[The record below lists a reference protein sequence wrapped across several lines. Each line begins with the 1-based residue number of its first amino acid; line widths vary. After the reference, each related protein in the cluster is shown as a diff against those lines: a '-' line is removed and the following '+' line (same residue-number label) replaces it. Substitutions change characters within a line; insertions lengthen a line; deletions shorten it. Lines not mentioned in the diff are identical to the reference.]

1 VTGDVHKLGEVLR
14 TAREG
19 KGVDLARVERD
30 TKIRER
36 YLSALER
43 GEYRELPGAVYTKG
57 FLRNYGAYLGLD
69 PEYLID
75 LYRIETATAAGQRPA
90 RPAGPPRP
98 LGARRTRAFVVTPG
112 AVVAAILTILVGGF
126 VAYLGFEIVSFA
138 RTPELR
144 IVEPPGNVNGHT
156 ELEITVRGV
165 TEPNA
170 SVKVSNLPENPTV
183 VADEDGNFEVTVELL
198 PGSNVMQLIASDPA
212 TGRDSEMEQRTIL
225 VVSDVA
231 GSPSAA
237 PVALTLDAPEP
248 NASVRGAVPVAGT
261 ASPNAKVTV
270 TAKLVRPPQPN
281 FTITDGA
288 DQRVRVEPVAP
299 APPDPLR
306 LTADAQGGFRGEL
319 ALRPGR
325 WRLNVASEGGEPI
338 GRRVDVRTGDG
349 VRATLHLNGAASYL
363 EVEEDGTAVD
373 GVSGGIAAAGDRI
386 TLVANDDIRIFA
398 GNAGAVRVT
407 INGVGIGV
415 MGADGAV
422 VEWRIT
428 RAEG

>member
-1 VTGDVHKLGEVLR
+1 
-14 TAREG
+14 
-19 KGVDLARVERD
+19 
-30 TKIRER
+30 
-36 YLSALER
+36 
-43 GEYRELPGAVYTKG
+43 
-57 FLRNYGAYLGLD
+57 
-69 PEYLID
+69 
-75 LYRIETATAAGQRPA
+75 
-90 RPAGPPRP
+90 
-98 LGARRTRAFVVTPG
+98 
-112 AVVAAILTILVGGF
+112 
-126 VAYLGFEIVSFA
+126 
-138 RTPELR
+138 
-144 IVEPPGNVNGHT
+144 
-156 ELEITVRGV
+156 
-165 TEPNA
+165 
-170 SVKVSNLPENPTV
+170 
-183 VADEDGNFEVTVELL
+183 
-198 PGSNVMQLIASDPA
+198 
-212 TGRDSEMEQRTIL
+212 
-225 VVSDVA
+225 
-231 GSPSAA
+231 
-237 PVALTLDAPEP
+237 
-248 NASVRGAVPVAGT
+248 VPVAGT